1 MTTGELET
9 MISETTDVPAVL
21 VQDLVRTFTSRG
33 QTVHAL
39 GPVSLEVRRGE
50 FIALLGPSGCGK
62 TTLLNVVA
70 GLLAPT
76 SGIVEA
82 NGHSVVG
89 VPDDVGMMFQK
100 AVMLPWRTIVEN
112 VLLPIEIAEGKRAA
126 RAATQRAI
134 QLLEMVGLGGF
145 ADRMPNELSG
155 GMQQRAAIC
164 RMLIR
169 DPELLLLDEPFG
181 ALDEFTREYMNVELL
196 KITATLG
203 STALF
208 VTHSI
213 TEAVFMADRVVVM
226 SARPGRIA
234 GIVDVELPSDR
245 DAEIVTSEQFQTY
258 VRRARD
264 LLKVGHDQAAGVPTV
279 KGASR

>member
-1 MTTGELET
+1 MTEHFAAGASGGVDADLT
-9 MISETTDVPAVL
+9 AVK

-33 QTVHAL
+33 ETVHAL
-39 GPVSLEVRRGE
+39 GPVSLEVERGE

-70 GLLAPT
+70 GLLAPS
-76 SGIVEA
+76 SGIVEVHGQA
-82 NGHSVVG
+82 VAG
-89 VPDDVGMMFQK
+89 VPDDVGMMFQR
-100 AVMLPWRTIVEN
+100 AVLLPWRTIVEN
-112 VLLPIEIAEGKRAA
+112 VLLPIELAEGKRAA
-126 RAATQRAI
+126 RAATDRANE
-134 QLLEMVGLGGF
+134 LLDMVGLSGF
-145 ADRMPNELSG
+145 ASRMPNELSG

-169 DPELLLLDEPFG
+169 DPQLLLLDEPFG

-196 KITATLG
+196 KITAAVG

-213 TEAVFMADRVVVM
+213 TEAVFMANRVVVM

-234 GIVDVELPSDR
+234 GVVDVDLPADR
-245 DAEIVTSEQFQTY
+245 DAEIVTSEEFQTY

-264 LLKVGHDQAAGVPTV
+264 LLKVGHDQAAGTPSA
-279 KGASR
+279 KEAN